1 MQEDHQSCAV
11 GFTSVAEILKESRG
25 APPPQITNSTQLTN
39 SLTFKPMTELN
50 TQAQITELTDEQL
63 ELVEGGGKARVFF
76 KVAKHAAPFV
86 IDWLTRK

>member
-63 ELVEGGGKARVFF
+63 ELVEGGGKARVIF
-76 KVAKHAAPFV
+76 KIAKHAAPFV